1 MVSDH
6 TLKDDL
12 LKGAAAAADYLG
24 PAFNRN
30 AIYYMARAG
39 TLPAI
44 RRGSQLFFR
53 KSDLDRAFTAEQM
66 VA

>member
-1 MVSDH
+1 MNSEN

-12 LKGAAAAADYLG
+12 LKGAAAAAEYLG

-53 KSDLDRAFTAEQM
+53 KSDLDRAFSVGA
-66 VA
+66 A